1 MPYNTLVVLT
11 GISLLGLC
19 SGLVGSFAVL
29 RRRALMGDALAHA
42 ALPGVCLAFLI
53 LGQRHLPGM
62 LLGGFLTGILGITLV
77 SALRYWTRIK
87 EDAAIGI
94 VLSVFYGAGIALSSW
109 IQSLPTIGSKAG
121 LDSYFLGKTSGMLL
135 EDIYL
140 IGGVAL
146 LCLVMILL
154 MYKEFKLVAFDP
166 AFADVQGWP
175 TFQLDLLLMA
185 MIALTVIIGLP
196 AVGVVLMAALLIIPA
211 AAARFWTERLGAMLV
226 LSAGFGLVTGA
237 LGTLVSAAQDDL
249 PSGPVI
255 VLVGT
260 TIFLCS
266 MLFAPRRGLIARVW
280 GDYQYRR
287 KIADQTVLRVLYE
300 TCEPDLPQLLPVRVN
315 EILKKKG
322 WRRNQIPAVINR
334 LQKMGYVDRNS
345 QEAGILLTNSGLN
358 RSTEIILAH
367 RMWELFL
374 TEHAETACNFADLDS
389 ESLKE
394 RLPRELIDELES
406 QLKSDGLFPQ
416 MSQAGQGGDPA

>member
-1 MPYNTLVVLT
+1 MIAYNTLVVLT

-29 RRRALMGDALAHA
+29 RRRALIGDALAHA
-42 ALPGVCLAFLI
+42 ALPGVCLAFLV

-62 LLGGFLTGILGITLV
+62 LLGGFLTGLLGISLIA
-77 SALRYWTRIK
+77 ALKFGTRIK

-109 IQSLPTIGSKAG
+109 IQGQPTIGSKAG

-135 EDIYL
+135 QDIYL
-140 IGGVAL
+140 IGGAAL
-146 LCLVMILL
+146 LCLILILL

-175 TFQLDLLLMA
+175 AYKLDLLLMA

-211 AAARFWTERLGAMLV
+211 AAARFWTERLGAILV
-226 LSAGFGLVTGA
+226 LSAGFGLATGA
-237 LGTLVSAAQDDL
+237 IGTLVTTRFSL

-260 TIFLCS
+260 TIFLSS
-266 MLFAPRRGLIARVW
+266 MLFAPSRGLIARVW
-280 GDYQYRR
+280 SDYGYRR
-287 KIADQTVLRVLYE
+287 KIADQTVLRVLYQ
-300 TCEPDLPQLLPVRVN
+300 TCEPSLPQLLPVRL
-315 EILKKKG
+315 EDILRKKG
-322 WRRNQIPAVINR
+322 WRHTTLATVINR
-334 LQKMGYVDRNS
+334 LQKKGYVDLAS
-345 QEAGILLTNSGLN
+345 QKA
-358 RSTEIILAH
+358 EIILTNLGLKRSSEITRAD
-367 RMWELFL
+367 RLWELFL
-374 TEHAETACNFADLDS
+374 TEHAETAGNFADLDS
-389 ESLKE
+389 ESLDE

-406 QLKSDGLFPQ
+406 KLKSDGLFPQ
-416 MSQAGQGGDPA
+416 MPRAAQGGDPS

>member
-1 MPYNTLVVLT
+1 MAYNTLVVLA

-42 ALPGVCLAFLI
+42 ALPGVCLAFLVI
-53 LGQRHLPGM
+53 GHRHLPGM
-62 LLGGFLTGILGITLV
+62 LLGGFLTGILGIALV
-77 SALRYWTRIK
+77 TALSFWTRIK

-94 VLSVFYGAGIALSSW
+94 VLSVFYGAGIALSGW
-109 IQSLPTIGSKAG
+109 IQRQPTIGSKAG

-135 EDIYL
+135 QDIYL

-146 LCLVMILL
+146 LCLMLILL

-166 AFADVQGWP
+166 AFANVQGWP
-175 TFQLDLLLMA
+175 TYRLDLLLMV

-211 AAARFWTERLGAMLV
+211 AAARFWTDKLGVILA
-226 LSAGFGLVTGA
+226 LSAGFGLATGA
-237 LGTLVSAAQDDL
+237 LGTLATARFSL

-260 TIFLCS
+260 TIFLGS

-280 GDYQYRR
+280 SDYGYRR
-287 KIADQTVLRVLYE
+287 KIADQSVLKILYE
-300 TCEPDLPQLLPVRVN
+300 TCEPSIPQLIPVRFGD
-315 EILKKKG
+315 ILLKKA
-322 WRRNQIPAVINR
+322 WRHSTLSAVINR
-334 LQKMGYVDRNS
+334 LKKKGYLSRDS
-345 QEAGILLTNSGLN
+345 QQAGILLTNAGLK
-358 RSTEIILAH
+358 RSSEVTRAH
-367 RMWELFL
+367 RLWELFL
-374 TEHAETACNFADLDS
+374 TEHAETAGNFADLDS
-389 ESLKE
+389 ESLDE

-406 QLKSDGLFPQ
+406 KLKSDGLFPH
-416 MSQAGQGGDPA
+416 MSRTGEGGYSE

>member
-1 MPYNTLVVLT
+1 MAYNTWVVLT

-42 ALPGVCLAFLI
+42 ALPGVCLAFLV

-62 LLGGFLTGILGITLV
+62 LLGGFLTGILGIALGT
-77 SALRYWTRIK
+77 ALRFWTRIK

-94 VLSVFYGAGIALSSW
+94 VLSVFYGAGIALSTW
-109 IQSLPTIGSKAG
+109 IQGHHSIGSKAG

-135 EDIYL
+135 QDSYL

-146 LCLVMILL
+146 LCLMLILL

-166 AFADVQGWP
+166 AFANVQGWP
-175 TFQLDLLLMA
+175 TFWLDLLLMA

-211 AAARFWTERLGAMLV
+211 AAARFWTDRLGAILA
-226 LSAGFGLVTGA
+226 LSAGFGLATGA
-237 LGTLVSAAQDDL
+237 LGTLVTARFDL

-260 TIFLCS
+260 TIFLGS

-280 GDYQYRR
+280 ADYRYRR

-300 TCEPDLPQLLPVRVN
+300 TCEPSLPQLIPVRL
-315 EILKKKG
+315 EDILRKKG
-322 WRRNQIPAVINR
+322 WRRRQLPAVINR
-334 LQKMGYVDRNS
+334 LQKKGYVDRNS
-345 QEAGILLTNSGLN
+345 QEAGILLTNSGLM
-358 RSTEIILAH
+358 RSTEITRAH
-367 RMWELFL
+367 RLWELFL
-374 TEHAETACNFADLDS
+374 TEHAGTAGTFADLDS
-389 ESLKE
+389 ESLDE
-394 RLPRELIDELES
+394 RLPRELIDALES

-416 MSQAGQGGDPA
+416 MSRAGQGGDPE